1 MKNDHY
7 RISQTAIL
15 CADVRALATHIP
27 YATVLFEEV
36 AQNAEGRMNSVV
48 SHWLR
53 KWFLRVPFLKSMV
66 AKISLLE
73 GRYYANNEAV
83 DQLFGKEA
91 PILEIAAGLSTR
103 ALHLGGTRLYL
114 ETDLTDLIEQK
125 RRISEAVL
133 RKVSKQESSRLVRL
147 AVNALDYEQLKSAA
161 QILRAQ
167 EPTKPFVV
175 LHEGMI
181 MYFDDEEQA
190 HFRDNMRRLLEEFNP
205 RGAWITTDFALR
217 PDKKGFLRRLMGK
230 LEKNTGRP
238 FNYFESDAEVAEF
251 LAQGGLRVE
260 FRPNEHIAQGLS
272 CIDKI
277 GLKPAD
283 VLLYAPEYRAAV
295 VTLAERARA

>member
-27 YATVLFEEV
+27 YAAALFEEV
-36 AQNAEGRMNSVV
+36 AENAEGRMNSVV
-48 SHWLR
+48 SHWLK

-73 GRYYANNEAV
+73 GRYFANNEAV
-83 DQLFGKEA
+83 EQLFGQEA

-114 ETDLTDLIEQK
+114 ETDLEDLIEQK
-125 RRISEAVL
+125 HRITEAVL
-133 RKVSKQESSRLVRL
+133 RKVGQHAPPRLVRL
-147 AVNALDYEQLKSAA
+147 SVNALDYDQIKSAA
-161 QILRAQ
+161 RTLRAQ
-167 EPTKPFVV
+167 EPTKPFVI

-181 MYFDDEEQA
+181 MYFDDEEQVR
-190 HFRDNMRRLLEEFNP
+190 FRDNMRKLLEEFNP
-205 RGAWITTDFALR
+205 NGAWITTDFALR
-217 PDKKGFLRRLMGK
+217 PDKKGFLRQLMGK

-238 FNYFESDAEVAEF
+238 FNYFESDAEVAGF
-251 LAQGGLRVE
+251 LEQGGLKVQ
-260 FRPNEHIAQGLS
+260 FRPNEHIAKGLS

-295 VTLAERARA
+295 VTLAEPACA